1 MEATQERLLRTLV
14 DRALASAAAPHQPPA
29 GSVQRPAQNARK
41 GGGRAA
47 ADKQAEIAAA
57 PKPLAASQAA
67 VDVLLDLAEE
77 PSCSRAA
84 LKLVLER
91 AGTPGR
97 EVWCSPP
104 APEQNSSSPLA
115 GSRGCFPIASN
126 MLVGAD
132 KLHMPCLTTVTV

>member
-14 DRALASAAAPHQPPA
+14 DRALASAAAPHQTPA
-29 GSVQRPAQNARK
+29 GSAQRPAQNARK
-41 GGGRAA
+41 AGGRAA
-47 ADKQAEIAAA
+47 ASEKQAEAAAA
-57 PKPLAASQAA
+57 PKPSAASQAA

-97 EVWCSPP
+97 EVWCCPP
-104 APEQNSSSPLA
+104 TLEQNRPSPLA
-115 GSRGCFPIASN
+115 EIRGCFPIASST
-126 MLVGAD
+126 
-132 KLHMPCLTTVTV
+132 LTYSQAIKTCTV